1 MDVRGKATI
10 ITGSAQ
16 GLGKAFALRLLA
28 AGARVLLSDLNQEAG
43 LATLAEL
50 RAAFGEDRVAF
61 ARCDVTDHGQLEALF
76 DACEKELGGKVDIFC
91 NNAGINTNWGWRKCM
106 EVNVMAAMDAME
118 VALAR
123 MEGRGGLVVNTAS
136 LAGVVPG
143 WTRGGHSYFA
153 GKHAVLSMT
162 RTLGSRDVFQETG
175 VKVQA
180 ICPCF
185 ADTAI
190 IDDKDGGAKY
200 REQLAATTG
209 ILAVEEVAEG
219 FMQLV
224 QNCGNGAAVIVYPNS
239 PPLVWHDTNFGA
251 VLALATVSRAVKAV
265 TGVRL
270 FHGFHQALAIIAAL
284 LILHVLFGYFF
295 F

>member
-28 AGARVLLSDLNQEAG
+28 SGARVLLSDINQEAG

-50 RAAFGEDRVAF
+50 RATFGDDRVAF
-61 ARCDVTDHGQLEALF
+61 VRCDVTDHGELEALF
-76 DACEKELGGKVDIFC
+76 DACEKELGGQVDIFC

-123 MEGRGGLVVNTAS
+123 MAGRGGLVVNTAS

-143 WTRGGHSYFA
+143 WTRGAHSYFA
-153 GKHAVLSMT
+153 SKHAVLSMT
-162 RTLGSRDVFQETG
+162 RTLGSKNVFQETG

-190 IDDKDGGAKY
+190 IDDKDGG
-200 REQLAATTG
+200 REFRAQLEASTG

-224 QNCGNGAAVIVYPNS
+224 EHCGNGAAVLVYPNS
-239 PPLVWHDTNFGA
+239 PPMVWYDTNFGA
-251 VLALATVSRAVKAV
+251 VLALAMVSRAAKAL
-265 TGVRL
+265 TGVTL
-270 FHGFHQALAIIAAL
+270 FHGIHQLLAILAAL
-284 LILHVLFGYFF
+284 LILHLLFGYFF